1 MARIC
6 TLIINPVSGGYSE
19 LKLRKVT
26 VALEAGGLAP
36 EILLTKSDADATL
49 FARRICQEREEPFL
63 IAGGGDGT
71 VNGVINGLVPERTT
85 LAVLPLGTA
94 NVLAKE
100 LGIHSLED
108 AVSRIVRGV
117 TRPLTIGL
125 LEAGEVRRRFVLMAG
140 IGLDGIIVQ
149 GVRESEKRVL
159 GKGAY
164 ILSAA
169 RHLRNWEK
177 ERLEVMADGRRLD
190 CHSVV
195 ACNAAR
201 YGGGFILAPGAG
213 LFTPEFQVVCMT
225 GYTRSAYLGL
235 ALSVISGR
243 AGKSCYITPITA
255 RELLISGSK
264 AVQVDGDY
272 CCDAPVRITARGG
285 FARLVI

>member
-19 LKLRKVT
+19 LRLRKVT

-71 VNGVINGLVPERTT
+71 VNGVINGLVPERAM

-100 LGIHSLED
+100 LRIHSLED

-169 RHLRNWEK
+169 RHLCNWEE
-177 ERLEVMADGRRLD
+177 ERLEVMADGRRFD

-201 YGGGFILAPGAG
+201 YGGGFILAPDAG

-243 AGKSCYITPITA
+243 VGKSSYITPITA
-255 RELLISGSK
+255 RELLISGNK

-285 FARLVI
+285 FARLVV

>member
-36 EILLTKSDADATL
+36 EILLTKSAADATL
-49 FARRICQEREEPFL
+49 FARRICKEREEPFF

-71 VNGVINGLVPERTT
+71 VNGVINGLVPERAT

-108 AVSRIVRGV
+108 ALSRIVRGV
-117 TRPLTIGL
+117 TRPLTVGL
-125 LEAGEVRRRFVLMAG
+125 LEAGEARRRFLLMAG

-169 RHLRNWEK
+169 RHLRKWEK

-195 ACNAAR
+195 VCNAAR
-201 YGGGFILAPGAG
+201 YGGGFILAPGAE

-225 GYTRSAYLGL
+225 GNSRCAYLRL

-243 AGKSCYITPITA
+243 AGKCSDITRITA
-255 RELLISGSK
+255 RELMISGNK

-272 CCDAPVRITARGG
+272 CCAAPVRITARGG
-285 FARLVI
+285 FVRLII